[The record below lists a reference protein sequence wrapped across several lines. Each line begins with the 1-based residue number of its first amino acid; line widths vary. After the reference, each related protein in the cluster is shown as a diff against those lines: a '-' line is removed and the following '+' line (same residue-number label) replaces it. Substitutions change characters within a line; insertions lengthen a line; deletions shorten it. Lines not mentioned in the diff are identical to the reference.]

1 MKSYSVL
8 WEVGLQVK
16 MKSSPASVTILAT
29 GWQANR
35 SSPRNTGRNGASR
48 AVLGE
53 PAPDSVA
60 FAVLLFGAVLGGDEF
75 RRQRHDLGV
84 AGRHDRRRQHR
95 MVALG
100 LAVGALARQAVRA
113 AEFLRAEE
121 LRSVQGD
128 LGPSAQPAEGLPHRR
143 LAQQRLHTFEA
154 GLQQRGVRLVQK
166 IADVIVGGNS
176 ADAEQRPAIG
186 AAVAFLH
193 RALVG

>member
-16 MKSSPASVTILAT
+16 MKSSPASVIILAT

-48 AVLGE
+48 APCLANQRLTALRSQSCFS
-53 PAPDSVA
+53 APSW
-60 FAVLLFGAVLGGDEF
+60 GAMNSGANG
-75 RRQRHDLGV
+75 HDLGV

-95 MVALG
+95 MIALG

-128 LGPSAQPAEGLPHRR
+128 QSPSAQPAEGLPHRR
-143 LAQQRLHTFEA
+143 LAQQRLHTFET

-166 IADVIVGGNS
+166 VADVIVGGNS

-193 RALVG
+193 RALV

>member
-35 SSPRNTGRNGASR
+35 SSPRDPGAHRRQPR

-84 AGRHDRRRQHR
+84 AGRPKPAPPRA
-95 MVALG
+95 MKKPG
-100 LAVGALARQAVRA
+100 LA
-113 AEFLRAEE
+113 
-121 LRSVQGD
+121 
-128 LGPSAQPAEGLPHRR
+128 
-143 LAQQRLHTFEA
+143 
-154 GLQQRGVRLVQK
+154 LV
-166 IADVIVGGNS
+166 A
-176 ADAEQRPAIG
+176 
-186 AAVAFLH
+186 
-193 RALVG
+193 